1 MRSFRSALALR
12 VAIQALVLSAV
23 VLVGATLILRAYLV
37 SAVDAS
43 LRGIAQIEAQTGASQ
58 TSDEF
63 TFHTGTLPR
72 GPTDPAPLLS
82 PWEQLLKLDG
92 TPQAWSTN
100 LNAPLPVPAKA
111 MQEARRSRRAVFA
124 THEVAGVPVRT
135 VIYPMVLARKFH
147 SGQLLQ
153 VTASLAPMRSTLWT
167 FIWLLAV
174 LGALGTVFAWV
185 AGWGIAGRALRP
197 ALEITAEA
205 ESIGVN
211 ELGRRVTENRDLIEF
226 NRMAVAFNALLQ
238 RIEHAVTGTR
248 RFTSDASH
256 ELRAPLTVLRG
267 ELELA
272 LTRPRSSADYE
283 DVLRRCLDEVLRL
296 VRLADD
302 LLTLTRVEGG
312 VVGTKRAAVD
322 LDDVAARAVA
332 RKGALAAS
340 RGVSVELQGSAGLV
354 LGDADLLLRAVDSLL
369 EHAIM
374 ASPRDGRVRVL
385 LSEGDGRY
393 LQVTDS
399 GPGLNNEE
407 ASGVFQRFYRSNRPR
422 SASDESGLGLPIARA
437 VALSHG
443 GTFDYVGNDPGA
455 SFRLCLPAP
464 DEEATRQGGKV

>member
-1 MRSFRSALALR
+1 M
-12 VAIQALVLSAV
+12 
-23 VLVGATLILRAYLV
+23 
-37 SAVDAS
+37 DAS
-43 LRGIAQIEAQTGASQ
+43 LRGIAQIEAQTGAST
-58 TSDEF
+58 TSDAF
-63 TFHTGTLPR
+63 TFHTGTFPR
-72 GPTDPAPLLS
+72 APDDPAPLLS
-82 PWEQLLKLDG
+82 PWAQLLAPDG
-92 TPQAWSTN
+92 TPQLWSTN
-100 LNAPLPVPAKA
+100 LTSPLPVPGRAT
-111 MQEARRSRRAVFA
+111 QDARRRRAAFA
-124 THEVAGVPVRT
+124 THDVAGVPVRT
-135 VIYPMVLARKFH
+135 VIYPMVLASPLH

-153 VTASLAPMRSTLWT
+153 VTASLAPMRSTLAT

-174 LGALGTVFAWV
+174 LGVLGTGLAWV
-185 AGWGIAGRALRP
+185 AGWAIAGRALRP

-312 VVGTKRAAVD
+312 VVGSKRAAVD

-332 RKGALAAS
+332 RKAGLAAT
-340 RGVSVELQGSAGLV
+340 RGVRVEIEGSAGIV
-354 LGDADLLLRAVDSLL
+354 QGDADLLLRAVDSLL

-385 LSEGDGRY
+385 LADGDGRY

-399 GPGLNNEE
+399 GPGLNRDEV
-407 ASGVFQRFYRSNRPR
+407 SGVFQRFYRSNRPR

-455 SFRLCLPAP
+455 SFRLRLPIPVA
-464 DEEATRQGGKV
+464 EGVRQ